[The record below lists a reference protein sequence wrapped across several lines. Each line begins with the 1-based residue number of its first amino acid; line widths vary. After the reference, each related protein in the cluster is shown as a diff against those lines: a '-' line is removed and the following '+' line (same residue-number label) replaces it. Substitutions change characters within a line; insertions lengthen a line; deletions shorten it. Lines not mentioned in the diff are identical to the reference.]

1 MAYEYYMTIQGSNQG
16 KFRGESQKRPGQIP
30 ILSIQYAVA
39 SPRDA
44 STGQATGKRQHKPLS
59 IVKEWGAS
67 SPQLFRALTSGEAL
81 ASVVISCVAVAQ
93 DQFGSGGVCQTIKL
107 IDPRVSA
114 VRRYA
119 GHAPTTEQALEEVT
133 FSFEGIEF
141 NGAPAARIPP
151 THLTSHHHP

>member
-44 STGQATGKRQHKPLS
+44 STGQATGRRQHKPLS
-59 IVKEWGAS
+59 IAKELGAS
-67 SPQLFRALTSGEAL
+67 SPQLFRALTSDEAL
-81 ASVVISCVAVAQ
+81 TSVVISCVAVAQ

-107 IDPRVSA
+107 INARVSA
-114 VRRYA
+114 VRYA
-119 GHAPTTEQALEEVT
+119 GHAPSTEQALEEVT

-151 THLTSHHHP
+151 THLTSHHNP